1 MWVKS
6 ITVLNDYDTS
16 LTFTSVLV
24 AQLCLTFC
32 NAWTL
37 THQAPLSMEFS
48 SKNTGVSSH
57 SLLQGILPTQGSN
70 PCLLHCRQI
79 LTVWATREASA
90 FTRLACNSLPNRF
103 LLRGRS
109 SLYKMHCGHINLYYS
124 EQNQFRWQI
133 SVFLGTFKFS
143 LNWKAIKSLCL
154 QIIHLIV
161 PQIWQSS
168 WYQAVFTRS

>member
-48 SKNTGVSSH
+48 SKNTGVNSH
-57 SLLQGILPTQGSN
+57 SFLQGILPTQGSN

-79 LTVWATREASA
+79 LTVRATREASA
-90 FTRLACNSLPNRF
+90 FTRLACNSLPNR
-103 LLRGRS
+103 
-109 SLYKMHCGHINLYYS
+109 
-124 EQNQFRWQI
+124 QI
-133 SVFLGTFKFS
+133 SFKRKGFLTQNALWS
-143 LNWKAIKSLCL
+143 HKSVLFRTKPVLLADICVL
-154 QIIHLIV
+154 RDI
-161 PQIWQSS
+161 
-168 WYQAVFTRS
+168 